1 MKGMDL
7 LVLGGTG
14 FVGRALVDE
23 GLASGWSVTTLN
35 RGTRPPIA
43 GATALTGD
51 RTTPEGLAA
60 LGDHRWDVVADTWS
74 WAPSAVRDSAA
85 HLAGRADR
93 YVYISSRSVYAYP
106 APAGADE
113 TAPLVTAS
121 SSDTGFDDYARAKA
135 GAEAGVAEAFGDRG
149 ILLRAGLI
157 LGPHEDI
164 GRLPWWLSR
173 IARGGTV
180 LAPGDPGAGI
190 QYVDARDL
198 ARFALVAAERRLGGP
213 FNVVSPVGETS
224 MGDLLRACVEATGSG
239 ARLRWVG
246 DDPLLAAGIEPWMEL
261 PVWLPPGKDHDTMHG
276 ADVARAL
283 DAGLAI
289 RPVGETVADTWAWL
303 QGIGGVAPQRADRPV
318 VGLPAEKEAALLA
331 SL

>member
-1 MKGMDL
+1 MDL

-23 GLASGWSVTTLN
+23 GLARGWTVTTLN
-35 RGTRPPIA
+35 RGTRAPIT
-43 GATALTGD
+43 GVTALTGD

-60 LGDHRWDVVADTWS
+60 LGDRRWDVVADTWS

-85 HLAGRADR
+85 YLAERANR
-93 YVYISSRSVYAYP
+93 YVYMSSRSVYAYP

-113 TAPLVTAS
+113 TAHLVEAS
-121 SSDTGFDDYARAKA
+121 SADTGYDDYARAKA
-135 GAEAGVAEAFGDRG
+135 GAEAGVTEAFGDRG
-149 ILLRAGLI
+149 VLLRPGLI

-180 LAPGDPGAGI
+180 LAPGDPTAGI

-198 ARFALVAAERRLGGP
+198 ARFALIAGGRGLSGP
-213 FNVVSPVGETS
+213 FNVVTPVGATT
-224 MGDLLRACVEATGSG
+224 MGDLLGACVDATGSP
-239 ARLRWVG
+239 AQLHWVG
-246 DDPLLAAGIEPWMEL
+246 ADTVLAAGIEPWMDL
-261 PVWLPPGKDHDTMHG
+261 PVWLPPGDDHESMHG
-276 ADVARAL
+276 ADVTRAL
-283 DAGLAI
+283 DAGLTF

-303 QGIGGVAPQRADRPV
+303 QSIGGVAPQRADRPV
-318 VGLPAEKEAALLA
+318 VGLPPEREAALLA